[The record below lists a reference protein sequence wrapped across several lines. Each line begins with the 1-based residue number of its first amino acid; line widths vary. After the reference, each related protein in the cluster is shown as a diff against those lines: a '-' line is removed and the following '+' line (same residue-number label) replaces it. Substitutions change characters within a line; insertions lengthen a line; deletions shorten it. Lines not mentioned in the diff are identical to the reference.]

1 MLTSILSWY
10 GVDRLEDAIED
21 SLDKFTEE
29 TGFLPLTSKSD
40 TDAYSVGM
48 SIPMSFT
55 IDTVGNEELTFVEL
69 IVGRFVGV

>member
-10 GVDRLEDAIED
+10 GVDRPEDAIED

-29 TGFLPLTSKSD
+29 MGFLPLTSKSD
-40 TDAYSVGM
+40 TGACSVGM
-48 SIPMSFT
+48 SISMSFT

-69 IVGRFVGV
+69 VVGRFVGV